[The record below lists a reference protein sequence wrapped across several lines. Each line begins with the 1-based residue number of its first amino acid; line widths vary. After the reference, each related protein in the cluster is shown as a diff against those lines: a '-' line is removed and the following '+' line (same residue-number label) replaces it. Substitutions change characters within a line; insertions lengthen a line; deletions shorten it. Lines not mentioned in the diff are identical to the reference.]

1 MSGDRRV
8 TGLVNLAAAILVV
21 AALYWA
27 REVLVP
33 FALAVVLSFLLGP
46 VVVRLQRYRV
56 HRVAAV
62 VLTVLMVFGAM
73 GLLGWVVYGQF
84 RGLAAV
90 LPQYRE
96 SIQAKVETAR
106 RAIEPSVKASKTV
119 ADLGAQLAPADQA
132 VKSRDVTDV
141 RVVEPPRDAVDVIH
155 DVVSPMLGALLTAGM
170 VIVFTFVMLLRRGD
184 LRDRF
189 IRLAGDGRILV
200 TTQALDEAAQRVSSY
215 LGRLLLVNGIYGTAM
230 ALGLWALGVPNA
242 LLWGALSGALR
253 FIPYAGPWIAAA
265 FPVLTSLATSESWS
279 QPALVLGMIVVFEL
293 VTNLVLEPWIYGA
306 GTGIS
311 PLALLV
317 STLFWTWLWGPVG
330 LVLSTPF
337 TVCLVVMGK
346 HVPQLHFLY
355 LLFSD
360 SPGLPAPARLYQRL
374 LAGEQDE
381 SWAIVEEA
389 LREHPLHEV
398 YDAIVLPALTLAE
411 RDKMRGALDDDARLR
426 VEESLGLLLDAA
438 GETPAPSEGKPAGE
452 GDAPAAPA
460 PRPPPDPDLRVLVL
474 PGEDA
479 ADALGAL
486 MAAQVLEREGLTVET
501 GPAGELTSEIFER
514 LERADAQ
521 VVCVSVVPPS
531 RLRHVRYLCKRLA
544 AGHPEL
550 PVVLGLWGLRP
561 AEGGSVRPPLL
572 EGATVART
580 LDEVREVVRHL
591 AETVRSRQQ
600 AGLPGGVARP
610 ESVAPRA

>member
-46 VVVRLQRYRV
+46 VVGWLQRYRV
-56 HRVAAV
+56 HRAAAV
-62 VLTVLMVFGAM
+62 MLTVLMVFGAT

-84 RGLAAV
+84 RELAAE

-96 SIQAKVETAR
+96 SIREKADAAR
-106 RAIEPSVKASKTV
+106 RVFEPSVKASKTM
-119 ADLGAQLAPADQA
+119 ANLGAELAPAGEKA
-132 VKSRDVTDV
+132 EAAEVMPV
-141 RVVEPPRDAVDVIH
+141 RVVEPPRDAVDMIH
-155 DVVSPMLGALLTAGM
+155 DVVTPTLGVLVTVAM

-215 LGRLLLVNGIYGTAM
+215 LGRLLLVNGVYGTAM
-230 ALGLWALGVPNA
+230 AIGLWALDVPNA
-242 LLWGALSGALR
+242 LLWGALAGALR

-265 FPVLTSLATSESWS
+265 FPVLTSLAISDSWS
-279 QPALVLGMIVVFEL
+279 QPLLVMGMIVLFEL
-293 VTNLVLEPWIYGA
+293 VTNLVLEPWIYGT

-381 SWAIVEEA
+381 SWAIVEAA
-389 LREHPLHEV
+389 LRERPLHEV
-398 YDAIVLPALTLAE
+398 YDSIVLPALTLAE
-411 RDKMRGALDDDARLR
+411 RDRRRGALDEESRLR
-426 VEESLGLLLDAA
+426 VEESVGLLLDAA
-438 GETPAPSEGKPAGE
+438 GESRPAPDADGE
-452 GDAPAAPA
+452 GEPGAEPP
-460 PRPPPDPDLRVLVL
+460 PLPPPDPAIRVLVL
-474 PGEDA
+474 PGEDE
-479 ADALGAL
+479 ADALAAL
-486 MAAQVLEREGLTVET
+486 MAAQVFEREGLTVET
-501 GPAGELTSEIFER
+501 GPAGELASETFER
-514 LERADAQ
+514 LERTDAQ
-521 VVCVSVVPPS
+521 VVCISVVPPS

-544 AGHPEL
+544 AGHPDL
-550 PVVLGLWGLRP
+550 PLVIGLWGLRP
-561 AEGGSVRPPLL
+561 DGAGLARLPPLL
-572 EGATVART
+572 DGATVART
-580 LDEVREVVRHL
+580 LDEAREVVRRL

-600 AGLPGGVARP
+600 AGLPGGLRS
-610 ESVAPRA
+610 ESVTPRP